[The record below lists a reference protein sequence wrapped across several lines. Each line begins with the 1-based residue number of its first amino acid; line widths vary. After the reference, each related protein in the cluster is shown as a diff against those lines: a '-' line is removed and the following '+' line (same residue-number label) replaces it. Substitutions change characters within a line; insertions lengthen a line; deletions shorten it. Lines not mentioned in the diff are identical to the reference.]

1 MRLPACCWIV
11 LCTLAVHAQEITNLG
26 VVSPRRGLVLE
37 RDTNQVDFLHFKI
50 DLVALRWPSNS
61 VTFTTTNDILTL
73 DQFMP
78 MPPGPC
84 IMGVRSVYSDG
95 DESNVSLYRVRV
107 RRDTPKAPKAHGTG
121 ISGPDAVH
129 RQSTTNLLHERFRS
143 RTNQQSSVLPPLPG
157 GLVMLQTRGSP
168 LIARPSAASDLSR
181 ETVRAMAEAEESVR
195 ALTNHTVMAA
205 TIAFPGPLPG
215 GESKTYSD
223 HMVEMHDFH
232 TRQGK
237 RRNE

>member
-1 MRLPACCWIV
+1 MRLPAVCWIV
-11 LCTLAVHAQEITNLG
+11 LCTLALRAQEITDLG
-26 VVSPRRGLVLE
+26 VVSPHRAITLVK
-37 RDTNQVDFLHFKI
+37 DTNQVDFLHFKI

-61 VTFTTTNDILTL
+61 VTFTTTNDMLTL

-84 IMGVRSVYSDG
+84 IVGVRSVYSDG
-95 DESNVSLYRVRV
+95 DESNISLYRVRV
-107 RRDTPKAPKAHGTG
+107 RRDPPKAPQAHGTG
-121 ISGPDAVH
+121 ILH
-129 RQSTTNLLHERFRS
+129 TNLINRQSTTNLLHERFRS
-143 RTNQQSSVLPPLPG
+143 RTNQQSAALPPLPG

-181 ETVRAMAEAEESVR
+181 ETVRTMAEAEESVR
-195 ALTNHTVMAA
+195 ELTNHTVMAA
-205 TIAFPGPLPG
+205 TVAFPGPLPG

-237 RRNE
+237 SPQ